1 MRSVTSLTPSNVLP
15 VGKGSVSSSTTSR
28 LPGMT
33 QPEDP
38 GRETRVVSIKG
49 RPIIIRKPTDA
60 QMLHL
65 MRHTRILQSDNVAI
79 PQKLDS
85 VERMALILD
94 KMIVQQEDRDFLTGL
109 EEEGDLELKDRLQ
122 FIGAFEEQEPEKPKV
137 RRGRPPARR

>member
-1 MRSVTSLTPSNVLP
+1 
-15 VGKGSVSSSTTSR
+15 
-28 LPGMT
+28 MT